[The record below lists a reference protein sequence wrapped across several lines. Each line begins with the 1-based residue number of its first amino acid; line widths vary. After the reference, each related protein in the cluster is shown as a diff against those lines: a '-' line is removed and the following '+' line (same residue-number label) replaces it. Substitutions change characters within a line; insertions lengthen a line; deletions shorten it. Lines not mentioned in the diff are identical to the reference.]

1 MATVLAAP
9 ADLPSLAVRQK
20 RKPRI
25 VTEQAYTAA
34 QTEVGR
40 GNVFAEASETICAQR
55 KDVLKC
61 CSNPWSKP
69 STKKQ
74 IANNVRVL
82 KHVILKTTANAG
94 PFLGASSRTLS
105 MVFALKKL
113 PSHKKALRISLP
125 HPLLASHTVDGLFF
139 KTAQGKKV
147 LAVSFGRG
155 DMDEA
160 TLVENAWA
168 LTDAVSKLLE
178 IRLVSEVTVEAEKL
192 KLPLWW
198 DKGKKK
204 SIPSWS
210 HCNSKRGSMAPPQQ
224 PPLKKAKTCD
234 MSSML
239 AGSEFQRPTATHV
252 VAVP

>member
-1 MATVLAAP
+1 V
-9 ADLPSLAVRQK
+9 SG
-20 RKPRI
+20 
-25 VTEQAYTAA
+25 QAYTAA
-34 QTEVGR
+34 QIEVGR
-40 GNVFAEASETICAQR
+40 GNVFAAVSETIYAQR
-55 KDVLKC
+55 KEVLK
-61 CSNPWSKP
+61 SRSSPWSEP

-74 IANNVRVL
+74 IANNIRVL

-113 PSHKKALRISLP
+113 PSHKKALRILLP
-125 HPLLASHTVDGLFF
+125 HPLLASHMVDGLFF

-147 LAVSFGRG
+147 LAVLFGRG

-210 HCNSKRGSMAPPQQ
+210 HCNSKRGSMAPPRQ
-224 PPLKKAKTCD
+224 PPLKKTKICD
-234 MSSML
+234 MSSMP
-239 AGSEFQRPTATHV
+239 ARSEFQIAKATCV